1 MASLWIAGL
10 LLPRYHGIYI
20 YIYIYSLT
28 SNVCQFVCSLL
39 RGVLDQTLCDKV
51 L

>member
-10 LLPRYHGIYI
+10 LLPRYHGICI